1 MSESINR
8 PVVRCAL
15 YLRVSTGEQTTA
27 NQSQSLSQVAAQR
40 GWQIVASYADAGIS
54 GAKTREQ
61 RPGLDS
67 MLTAA
72 SRGEFDVLM
81 SWSVD
86 RLGRSLRDLLNTLEE
101 LRGANVDL
109 FLHQQG
115 LDTRTP
121 TGRAMFGMLGI
132 FSEFEREM
140 IRARVNAGLD
150 RRRREGKSLGRPKVG
165 RERDPE
171 TRKARKDQRDDAI
184 RMLREG
190 ESMNHVMRKTGL
202 GSSAVQR
209 MNRELKTAPTN

>member
-1 MSESINR
+1 
-8 PVVRCAL
+8 
-15 YLRVSTGEQTTA
+15 
-27 NQSQSLSQVAAQR
+27 
-40 GWQIVASYADAGIS
+40 
-54 GAKTREQ
+54 
-61 RPGLDS
+61 
-67 MLTAA
+67 
-72 SRGEFDVLM
+72 
-81 SWSVD
+81 
-86 RLGRSLRDLLNTLEE
+86 
-101 LRGANVDL
+101 
-109 FLHQQG
+109 
-115 LDTRTP
+115 
-121 TGRAMFGMLGI
+121 MFGMLGI